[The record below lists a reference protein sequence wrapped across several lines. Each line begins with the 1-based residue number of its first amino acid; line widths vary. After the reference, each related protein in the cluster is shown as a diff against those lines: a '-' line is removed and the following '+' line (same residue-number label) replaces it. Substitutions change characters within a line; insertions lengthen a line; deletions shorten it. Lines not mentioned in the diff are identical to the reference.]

1 MTVVR
6 CNASARSWAGM
17 AALLAILSAVVL
29 PAAASDAS
37 DSRPAVALLQ
47 KMHQAARD
55 LDYSGIY
62 TYQQGSTVLST
73 QIVHIVDGTGE
84 RERISLLDGHPREY
98 IRHNDTTQC
107 LLPEHK
113 VVLIEQRGSD
123 RFPAVLFDAGE
134 RLPDHYDLKLDE
146 GAQRVAGRPC
156 RNLTLTPRDAHRYAF
171 RLCADQ
177 DTGLLLRAQAL
188 GPEGVLTQ
196 VVFNKL
202 EIGKEVDA
210 EALSPAWSTKD
221 WEVVEV
227 PVHEVDLA
235 SEGWR
240 IPLPPG
246 YEPLKQVVREM
257 TAGRQVKQLVASDGL
272 SSISVFIEA
281 YAGAEGQPHDLGV
294 MRDGALSVYRKRIGD
309 HWLTVLGEVPADT
322 VHDLAQRTEYVPLAV
337 R

>member
-1 MTVVR
+1 MRGIR
-6 CNASARSWAGM
+6 CNASGRAWSCLV
-17 AALLAILSAVVL
+17 ALFTVLSVATPVV
-29 PAAASDAS
+29 ASGASDAG
-37 DSRPAVALLQ
+37 PAIALLQ
-47 KMHQAARD
+47 KMQQAARE

-84 RERISLLDGHPREY
+84 RERISLLDGRPREY
-98 IRHNDTTQC
+98 IRHNETTQC

-113 VVLIEQRGSD
+113 VVLVEQRESD
-123 RFPAVLFDAGE
+123 RFPAVLFGE
-134 RLPDHYDLKLDE
+134 GARLPAHYELKLADGTE
-146 GAQRVAGRPC
+146 RVAGRPC
-156 RNLTLTPRDAHRYAF
+156 RDLTLSPRDAHRYAF

-177 DTGLLLRAQAL
+177 ETGLLLRAQAI

-202 EIGKEVDA
+202 EIGKEVNA
-210 EALSPAWSTKD
+210 EALSPAWSIKD
-221 WEVVEV
+221 WDVVEV
-227 PVHEVDLA
+227 PMHEVDLA

-246 YEPLKQVVREM
+246 YEPLTQVVREM
-257 TAGRQVKQLVASDGL
+257 KAGRQVKQLVASDGL

-281 YAGAEGQPHDLGV
+281 YSEMDGQPRDLGLI
-294 MRDGALSVYRKRIGD
+294 RNGAMSVYRKRIGD